1 MVNKCNYRKARDLIN
16 NIFAIEDQLI
26 GLNRDSKAKSSTI
39 EIRINATDEEN
50 GWPSTY
56 KIPVDKNYKIYNCL
70 KELYRG
76 LANEKY
82 QELNNLK

>member
-1 MVNKCNYRKARDLIN
+1 MVTKCNYREARDLIN
-16 NIFAIEDQLI
+16 NIF
-26 GLNRDSKAKSSTI
+26 GLDRDSKAKSSTI
-39 EIRINATDEEN
+39 EIRINSTDGEN

-56 KIPVDKNYKIYNCL
+56 KIPVDKNYKVYNCL

-76 LANEKY
+76 LVNEKY

>member
-1 MVNKCNYRKARDLIN
+1 MVNKSNYSEARDLIN
-16 NIFAIEDQLI
+16 NIYSIEDKLI
-26 GLNRDSKAKSSTI
+26 GLDRDSKAKSSTI
-39 EIRINATDEEN
+39 EIRINSNDGEN
-50 GWPSTY
+50 GCPSTY
-56 KIPVDKNYKIYNCL
+56 KIPVNKNYKIYNCL

>member
-1 MVNKCNYRKARDLIN
+1 MVTKCNYREARDLIN
-16 NIFAIEDQLI
+16 NIFGIEDQLI
-26 GLNRDSKAKSSTI
+26 CLDRDSKAKSSTI
-39 EIRINATDEEN
+39 EIRINSTDGEN

>member
-1 MVNKCNYRKARDLIN
+1 MVTKCNYREARDLIN
-16 NIFAIEDQLI
+16 NIFGIEDQLI
-26 GLNRDSKAKSSTI
+26 CLDRDSKVKLSTI
-39 EIRINATDEEN
+39 EIRINSTYGEN

-56 KIPVDKNYKIYNCL
+56 KIPADKNYKIYNCL

>member
-1 MVNKCNYRKARDLIN
+1 MVNKCNYREARDLIN
-16 NIFAIEDQLI
+16 NIYAIEDKLI
-26 GLNRDSKAKSSTI
+26 GLDRDSKAKSSTI
-39 EIRINATDEEN
+39 EIRIDATDGQN

-82 QELNNLK
+82 LKLNNLK

>member
-1 MVNKCNYRKARDLIN
+1 MVTKCNYREARDLIN
-16 NIFAIEDQLI
+16 NIFGIEDQLI
-26 GLNRDSKAKSSTI
+26 CLDRDLKVKLSTI
-39 EIRINATDEEN
+39 EIRINSTDGEN

-56 KIPVDKNYKIYNCL
+56 KIPANKNYKIYNCL

>member
-1 MVNKCNYRKARDLIN
+1 MVNKCNYREARNLIN

-26 GLNRDSKAKSSTI
+26 CLDRDSEAKSSII
-39 EIRINATDEEN
+39 EIRINSTDGKN

-56 KIPVDKNYKIYNCL
+56 KIPVNKNYKIYNCL

>member
-16 NIFAIEDQLI
+16 NIYAIEDQLI
-26 GLNRDSKAKSSTI
+26 SLNRDSEAKSSTI
-39 EIRINATDEEN
+39 EIRIGVTDGEN

-56 KIPVDKNYKIYNCL
+56 KIPVSKNYKIYNCL